1 MSKNSKC
8 INIFEKDK
16 KDLNLY
22 QISIL
27 IIVFMIILQIG
38 INSFKNNQ
46 LNEFISDYE
55 YEKDLKTSEINTS
68 SSNNLNKE
76 KSKINLS
83 KIKEISSIIGIEKI
97 QSIYSDSNKVEIQG
111 YCEDTEVLQK
121 VSDLENINKFDIQEL
136 QKKDNKYFFKIEY
149 TLGGKNWNY

>member
-27 IIVFMIILQIG
+27 IIVFMTILQIG

-55 YEKDLKTSEINTS
+55 YEK
-68 SSNNLNKE
+68 E
-76 KSKINLS
+76 K
-83 KIKEISSIIGIEKI
+83 
-97 QSIYSDSNKVEIQG
+97 
-111 YCEDTEVLQK
+111 
-121 VSDLENINKFDIQEL
+121 FM
-136 QKKDNKYFFKIEY
+136 
-149 TLGGKNWNY
+149 

>member
-27 IIVFMIILQIG
+27 IIVFMTILQIG

-83 KIKEISSIIGIEKI
+83 KIKEISSIIGIEK
-97 QSIYSDSNKVEIQG
+97 SKVYI
-111 YCEDTEVLQK
+111 L
-121 VSDLENINKFDIQEL
+121 
-136 QKKDNKYFFKIEY
+136 
-149 TLGGKNWNY
+149 TLIK

>member
-1 MSKNSKC
+1 MT
-8 INIFEKDK
+8 
-16 KDLNLY
+16 
-22 QISIL
+22 
-27 IIVFMIILQIG
+27 ILQIG

-121 VSDLENINKFDIQEL
+121 VSDLESINKFDIQEL

-149 TLGGKNWNY
+149 TLGGINWNY

>member
-27 IIVFMIILQIG
+27 IIVFMTILQIG

-111 YCEDTEVLQK
+111 YCEDTGVLQK
-121 VSDLENINKFDIQEL
+121 VSDLESINKFDIQEL

-149 TLGGKNWNY
+149 TLGGINWNY